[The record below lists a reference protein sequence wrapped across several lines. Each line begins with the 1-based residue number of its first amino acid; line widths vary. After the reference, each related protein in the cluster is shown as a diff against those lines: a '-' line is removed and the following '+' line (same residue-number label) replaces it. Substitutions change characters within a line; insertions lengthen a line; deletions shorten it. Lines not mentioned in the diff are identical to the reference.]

1 MVTTSPTSETSLDG
15 EPTFL
20 ISSDATTGETLGRVA
35 MTPPEEV
42 ESVAAEV
49 AVARRAWAGTPLRE
63 RGRVIAEA
71 AQVLLRRSDEL
82 ATSVTRETGKP
93 LMESSAI
100 DVGGSALVLDW
111 IGHHAPRI
119 LAPERIATPQL
130 MLKHKRHTIVYRP
143 LGVVGV
149 IAAWNYPLLVP
160 VGPVAMALVAGNG
173 VVLKPS
179 EHTPL
184 SGDLL
189 ASVFADAGLP
199 DGVLRVVHGAGPTG
213 EAICR
218 APSIAKV
225 CFTGG
230 VANGERVRRLAAE
243 HGKSV
248 VLELGGNDAAI
259 VCHDADLDR
268 AVAGTLWAGIAGA
281 GQTCAA
287 VERVYVDRRVY
298 PEYLRRLL
306 DGAAAIRLGNPMD
319 AGTQLGPLI
328 SQGQFERVRGPPRR
342 RRCEGRDPRVR
353 RTGRGRGPVRA
364 VHRSGDS
371 HRRRP
376 LDGRDAG
383 GDLRSGGPGHAVR
396 HRGRRDPPRQRHDL
410 RPGHERLDARHAAGA
425 PDRPAACDRHG
436 LDQRPRVIG
445 RRRPGTVGRREG
457 LGPRRGP
464 LEVRAVRDGRQ
475 APAVRGP
482 RPAAGT
488 VVVSLRRGR
497 PGRASW
503 RWCGRR
509 SRPVSAASS
518 STGWADR
525 RALVGLG
532 RRLLRRRTRG

>member
-1 MVTTSPTSETSLDG
+1 M
-15 EPTFL
+15 
-20 ISSDATTGETLGRVA
+20 
-35 MTPPEEV
+35 
-42 ESVAAEV
+42 
-49 AVARRAWAGTPLRE
+49 PLRE
-63 RGRVIAEA
+63 RGRVVAEA

-82 ATSVTRETGKP
+82 ATAVTRETGKP
-93 LMESSAI
+93 LMEASAI

-111 IGHHAPRI
+111 IGHYAPRI

-130 MLKHKRHTIVYRP
+130 LLKHKRHTIIYRP

-189 ASVFADAGLP
+189 ASVFAEAGLP

-248 VLELGGNDAAI
+248 ILELGGNDAAI

-268 AVAGTLWAGIAGA
+268 AVAGTLWAGTAGA

-306 DGAAAIRLGNPMD
+306 ESAAAIRLGNPMD
-319 AGTQLGPLI
+319 PATQLGPLI
-328 SQGQFERVRGPPRR
+328 SQGQFERVLTHLDDAVAKGATLERG
-342 RRCEGRDPRVR
+342 
-353 RTGRGRGPVRA
+353 GPVEVDGPGRA
-364 VHRSGDS
+364 VHRSGDP

-410 RPGHERLDARHAAGA
+410 RPGTSVWTRDSGGRAGS
-425 PDRPAACDRHG
+425 PGG
-436 LDQRPRVIG
+436 LRRAWSG
-445 RRRPGTVGRREG
+445 STTTRRRSALRRH
-457 LGPRRGP
+457 RGP
-464 LEVRAVRDGRQ
+464 A
-475 APAVRGP
+475 
-482 RPAAGT
+482 
-488 VVVSLRRGR
+488 
-497 PGRASW
+497 
-503 RWCGRR
+503 
-509 SRPVSAASS
+509 
-518 STGWADR
+518 
-525 RALVGLG
+525 
-532 RRLLRRRTRG
+532 